1 MLKCRPKSTRRFA
14 THGGPALHSL
24 ITCALIVVPIRA
36 DEGPSI
42 GTGPGQTYPDFYLPK
57 LDGASSPTG
66 ERRFGRLSDYRGKKV
81 LLVHFA
87 SW

>member
-1 MLKCRPKSTRRFA
+1 MS
-14 THGGPALHSL
+14 SL

-42 GTGPGQTYPDFYLPK
+42 GTGAGQMYPDFYLPK